1 MGSFTPNGGR
11 CRGPILSKIGRQVNP
26 PGERLNRPAGLP
38 YNTGVEKKKA
48 VTVASVLLSI
58 FLIGVFL
65 KLAKSFLIPFVLA
78 LFIYFVLSPV
88 LDLLT
93 RWKLSR
99 GVALGILLLITASVL
114 YLLGML
120 AFESGKSFASEIPKY
135 GQKFNSLVDSL
146 RQALG
151 LGEARWD
158 PLSWLKSMDI
168 NKLGSWALASL
179 GTFLSFLSN
188 FFLVLIF
195 LIFMLAGRGKL
206 SQKIQKSF
214 SPHRAT
220 QLNAIIDQID
230 SRIQKYLAIK
240 TVISFASGLLTT
252 VFLLIFGVDFAVA
265 FGFLTFLLNYIPNI
279 GSFISKL
286 APFLIAIVQ
295 FGSFWKAVWILGI
308 LTILDAITSMI
319 IEPRLMGQG
328 LGLSTLGILVALFFM
343 GWLWGIPGMILAV
356 PIMAVL
362 KIVCG
367 AFPSLRFFEALL
379 SK

>member
-1 MGSFTPNGGR
+1 
-11 CRGPILSKIGRQVNP
+11 LS
-26 PGERLNRPAGLP
+26 
-38 YNTGVEKKKA
+38 YNTAVERKKA

-88 LDLLT
+88 LDLMT

-99 GVALGILLLITASVL
+99 GLALGIILLITALVL
-114 YLLGML
+114 YLLGVL

-135 GQKFNSLVDSL
+135 GQKFNAMVESI
-146 RQALG
+146 RQALR
-151 LGEARWD
+151 LGDTPWD
-158 PLSWLKSMDI
+158 PLAWLKGMDI
-168 NKLGSWALASL
+168 GKLGAMALASL
-179 GTFLSFLSN
+179 GTFLSFLST

-206 SQKIQKSF
+206 NEKIQRSF
-214 SPHRAT
+214 SPHRAA
-220 QLNAIIDQID
+220 QLNAMINQID

-265 FGFLTFLLNYIPNI
+265 FGFLTFVLNYIPNI

-295 FGSFWKAVWILGI
+295 FGSFWKAVWVLGI
-308 LTILDAITSMI
+308 LTVLDAITSMI

-367 AFPSLRFFEALL
+367 SFPSLRFFEALL